1 MLEIKNTEL
10 VEFKDLDNLDVF
22 ELNNELYL
30 KITEFTAIDWDYPA
44 QDEFIVKS
52 KHIYNA
58 IKLDNSEYFCD
69 YVGMKS
75 TDEVRKLNA
84 QLIIKR

>member
-1 MLEIKNTEL
+1 MIEIKNTEL
-10 VEFKDLDNLDVF
+10 VEFKNLDNLDVF
-22 ELNNELYL
+22 EFNNELYL
-30 KITEFTAIDWDYPA
+30 KITEFTAIDWDYPN

-52 KHIYNA
+52 KHTYNA

-84 QLIIKR
+84 QLIIK